1 MEMPDI
7 FLAAQQGPAVDCRF
21 IWRRW
26 VCGDS
31 DTTPSINVTHP
42 RKIRTSLRRNNHILL
57 FLNKKA
63 IKIKLL
69 VRKVCITESTG
80 NEKYAEEGVMEG
92 VCRRFIWNMR
102 PDSVQYSV

>member
-31 DTTPSINVTHP
+31 DTTPSINVTHVFL
-42 RKIRTSLRRNNHILL
+42 KFSNVVSSELITSSLKSVKNEDVSNKYKGL
-57 FLNKKA
+57 FCPYLVHN
-63 IKIKLL
+63 KLL
-69 VRKVCITESTG
+69 KHLG
-80 NEKYAEEGVMEG
+80 A
-92 VCRRFIWNMR
+92 
-102 PDSVQYSV
+102 